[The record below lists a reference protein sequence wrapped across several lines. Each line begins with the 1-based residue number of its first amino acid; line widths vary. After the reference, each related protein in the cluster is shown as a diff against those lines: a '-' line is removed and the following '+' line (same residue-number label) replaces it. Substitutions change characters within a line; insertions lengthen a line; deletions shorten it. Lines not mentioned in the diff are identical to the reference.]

1 MTALT
6 SAGKSR
12 FESGVKTMGTDTSL
26 RIGIVG
32 LGSMGLGMA
41 QSMVAA
47 GLQVG
52 GFDTSRAAVEAF
64 GAACGR
70 MAASARDAAEA
81 ADIVVVVV
89 VNAAQSEAV
98 LFGEGGAAGA
108 MRPGGTILCCATMAP
123 ENARRLAG
131 QAEALG
137 LHYLDA
143 PVSGGT
149 AKAAT
154 GELTFMASGTREA
167 FAGARPALD
176 AMGSTVYEL
185 GDEAGIGAS
194 FKMVNQLLAGV
205 HIAAACEAVTFA
217 ARLGLDLRKVYEVIT
232 AAAGNSWMFEN
243 RVPHILD
250 ADYTPRSAIDIFT
263 KDLGI
268 VMDMGRSEKFPTQL
282 AATALQMYLMTAA
295 AGMGRDDDSSVA
307 RMLADI
313 AGVDLPKPASTER

>member
-12 FESGVKTMGTDTSL
+12 FESGVKAMGTDTSL

-64 GAACGR
+64 GASGGR
-70 MAASARDAAEA
+70 MATSARDAAEA

-89 VNAAQSEAV
+89 VNAAQSETV
-98 LFGEGGAAGA
+98 LFGEGGAAAA

-167 FAGARPALD
+167 FAGARAALD

-185 GDEAGIGAS
+185 GEEAGIGAS

-205 HIAAACEAVTFA
+205 HIAAACEAMTFA